1 MDGFSASE
9 IFNDKIGYTYDDFI
23 ILPHFIYTDLNSITL
38 DTKLTRNITLKRPLV
53 SSPMDTVTESKMAIG
68 LALQGGIGI
77 IHCNNTIAEQVE
89 EVRKVKRFNN
99 GFIYDP
105 IVFSPDNTVSDII
118 NAKRQ
123 YGFNGYP
130 ITIDGKLGSKLVG
143 IVSKKDLDLE
153 DEDTLIKTVMT
164 SREKMICGYENEC
177 DLNKAHGILKKQKIS
192 KLPIVDENDN
202 LIALICRKDL
212 IMKTKYPFAS
222 YNKEGTSLLVGAAV
236 STHNRDE
243 IRVDKLIEIGI
254 DVIVIDAAQGCS
266 KYQISMIDYI
276 KNKSSNVDVICG
288 NVVTKDQASILIIN
302 GADALRVGMGS
313 GSICTTQN
321 VCGVGRPQATAI
333 YQVAN
338 YCKSKG
344 VPVIADGGIRATGDI
359 IKALSIGASTVML
372 GSMLAGTDEAP
383 GEYIYDVNGSR
394 LKKYRGM
401 GSLEAIN
408 KGSGDRYLIDSNIKI
423 AQGVSGRVSAKGALN
438 NYIPKLIQSIKHG
451 IQDIGYNSI
460 IDLRNHLEN
469 VQLQLRTVQGQ
480 KEGNV
485 HDLYDYNA

>member
-23 ILPHFIYTDLNSITL
+23 ILPHFIYADINSITL

-105 IVFSPDNTVSDII
+105 IVFSPNNTVSDII
-118 NAKRQ
+118 NAKKQ

-164 SREKMICGYENEC
+164 SRENMISGHEDVC
-177 DLNKAHGILKKQKIS
+177 DLNKAHDILKKQKIS

-222 YNKEGTSLLVGAAV
+222 YNKEGTRFIS
-236 STHNRDE
+236 RC
-243 IRVDKLIEIGI
+243 RCKY
-254 DVIVIDAAQGCS
+254 AQ
-266 KYQISMIDYI
+266 
-276 KNKSSNVDVICG
+276 
-288 NVVTKDQASILIIN
+288 
-302 GADALRVGMGS
+302 
-313 GSICTTQN
+313 
-321 VCGVGRPQATAI
+321 
-333 YQVAN
+333 
-338 YCKSKG
+338 
-344 VPVIADGGIRATGDI
+344 
-359 IKALSIGASTVML
+359 
-372 GSMLAGTDEAP
+372 
-383 GEYIYDVNGSR
+383 
-394 LKKYRGM
+394 
-401 GSLEAIN
+401 
-408 KGSGDRYLIDSNIKI
+408 
-423 AQGVSGRVSAKGALN
+423 
-438 NYIPKLIQSIKHG
+438 
-451 IQDIGYNSI
+451 
-460 IDLRNHLEN
+460 
-469 VQLQLRTVQGQ
+469 
-480 KEGNV
+480 
-485 HDLYDYNA
+485 